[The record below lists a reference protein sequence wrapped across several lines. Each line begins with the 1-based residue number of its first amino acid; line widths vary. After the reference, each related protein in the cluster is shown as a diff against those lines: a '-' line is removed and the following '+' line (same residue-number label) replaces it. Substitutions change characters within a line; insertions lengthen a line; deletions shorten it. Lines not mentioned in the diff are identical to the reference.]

1 MTNTDKNNEIPL
13 RDAVRDVLDKA
24 AAAGAKQPTMR
35 GVRAIVG
42 RGSMTTISNI
52 IKEWQIEQLQGT
64 GSLPEAFSEK
74 AAQAIVDAVWGVVLP
89 ILQERAQAIQSQADA
104 RINIETSNAAKIRE
118 AADEALAEAV
128 AKEEERVKAQEQVT
142 QLTGRV
148 AELNGA
154 LNEAHALIGTLQV
167 ALEEKNKQLNDALTR
182 AATADAELMAM
193 KGMLPFIDPKHLSKL
208 SK

>member
-1 MTNTDKNNEIPL
+1 
-13 RDAVRDVLDKA
+13 
-24 AAAGAKQPTMR
+24 
-35 GVRAIVG
+35 
-42 RGSMTTISNI
+42 MTTINSL

-64 GSLPEAFSEK
+64 GSLPESFSEK

-104 RINIETSNAAKIRE
+104 RIGIETSNAAKIRE
-118 AADEALAEAV
+118 AADEALAEAL

-142 QLTGRV
+142 QLTGRI
-148 AELNGA
+148 AELTGA
-154 LNEAHALIGTLQV
+154 LNEARALIGTLQ
-167 ALEEKNKQLNDALTR
+167 ASLEEKNKQLNEALTR
-182 AATADAELMAM
+182 AATADTELAAM

>member
-1 MTNTDKNNEIPL
+1 MTNTDKNKEIPL
-13 RDAVRDVLDKA
+13 RDAVRDILNKA
-24 AAAGAKQPTMR
+24 AESGAKQPSMR
-35 GVRAIVG
+35 SIRAIVG
-42 RGSMTTISNI
+42 RGSMTTINSL

-64 GSLPEAFSEK
+64 GSLPESFSEK

-104 RINIETSNAAKIRE
+104 RIGIETSNAAKIRE
-118 AADEALAEAV
+118 AADEALAEAL

-142 QLTGRV
+142 QLTGRI
-148 AELNGA
+148 AELTGA
-154 LNEAHALIGTLQV
+154 LNEAHALIGTLQ
-167 ALEEKNKQLNDALTR
+167 ASLEEKNKQLNEALTR
-182 AATADAELMAM
+182 AATADTELAAM

>member
-1 MTNTDKNNEIPL
+1 MTNTDKNKEIPL
-13 RDAVRDVLDKA
+13 RDAVRDILNKA
-24 AAAGAKQPTMR
+24 AESGAKQPSMR
-35 GVRAIVG
+35 SIRAIVG
-42 RGSMTTISNI
+42 RGSMTTINSL

-64 GSLPEAFSEK
+64 GSLPESFSEK

-89 ILQERAQAIQSQADA
+89 FLQERAQAIQSQADA
-104 RINIETSNAAKIRE
+104 RIDIETSNAAKIRE
-118 AADEALAEAV
+118 AADEALAEAL

-142 QLTGRV
+142 QLTGRI
-148 AELNGA
+148 AELTGA

-167 ALEEKNKQLNDALTR
+167 SLEEKNKQLNEALMR
-182 AATADAELMAM
+182 AATADTELAAM